1 MATRDSTSAPATRE
15 LTALPSAV
23 RDPSVPRWPPLACQ
37 AGGDDD
43 NDNDAGDAENGR
55 PPGARV
61 RRGGR
66 LPRLEKQNVKKTDTP
81 RCINVA
87 VVGLSGAEKE
97 KGAVGIGKSCLCNR
111 FMISSSDD
119 FEDDH
124 NSLLSNSDFSGRV
137 VNNDNFLY
145 WGEVMKTSE
154 EGTEYIFRVIEQTEF
169 IDDSTF
175 QPFNGVKM
183 DPYIK
188 RCVATKIESAEKLM
202 YICRS
207 QLGVEEKFEQKVLP
221 PGKFNIDG
229 FLCVFDV
236 SVVPGRS
243 IEKQLETVTNILKNI
258 KSTTKPVVL
267 VTTKNDK
274 LNEAYVQEVQKLVSR
289 NEFKKAIPIV
299 ETSAYMNVNVDAA
312 FIALAH
318 IIDRF
323 KGRTKIVPYL
333 ESVKN
338 YY

>member
-1 MATRDSTSAPATRE
+1 MSYQRFK
-15 LTALPSAV
+15 
-23 RDPSVPRWPPLACQ
+23 
-37 AGGDDD
+37 D
-43 NDNDAGDAENGR
+43 NTFC
-55 PPGARV
+55 
-61 RRGGR
+61 
-66 LPRLEKQNVKKTDTP
+66 RLEKQNVKRTDTP
-81 RCINVA
+81 RCINVV

-111 FMISSSDD
+111 FMRSSSDD

-124 NSLLSNSDFSGRV
+124 NSLISNSDFSGRV

-183 DPYIK
+183 DPYVK

-202 YICRS
+202 YISRS

-221 PGKFNIDG
+221 AGKFNVDG

-243 IEKQLETVTNILKNI
+243 IEKQLETVTNILKNV

-299 ETSAYMNVNVDAA
+299 ETSAYLNVNVDAA